1 MSRFFSDKYL
11 KLVPY
16 TPGEQ
21 PKLLNLTKLN
31 TNECPFPPSQKA
43 LAFAAEHTRP
53 LNLYSDIEGQ
63 DVRAA
68 LAELCGIGPENLL
81 LGNGSD
87 EILNFAFMAFCDE
100 KKPAAFP
107 DISYG
112 FYPVFA
118 DLNRIPYTQ
127 IPLRPDFSIAPEDYF
142 DLHRTIFIANPNAP
156 TGLALTREQVREILE
171 RNRDS
176 VVVIDEAYVDFG
188 GESCIP
194 LIGAF
199 DNLLVVQTF
208 SKSRSMAGARLGFAA
223 GNAALIA
230 DLNTIKFSTNPY
242 NVNSMTQALGLGVLL
257 DEEPTRANCRTIM
270 ENRAR
275 TVEALRALGF
285 TVLPSAANFI
295 FARSDRISGA
305 EVYRRLRERAVLIRH
320 FDKETSGKFWRNCH
334 EKRRNQP
341 QDRRDGHLPAPESGR
356 RRREQHRH
364 RRGLSRPHA
373 YALCPARAL

>member
-1 MSRFFSDKYL
+1 MSRFFSDKYE

-21 PKLLNLTKLN
+21 PKILNLTKLN

-223 GNAALIA
+223 GSAALIA

-257 DEEPTRANCRTIM
+257 DEETTRKNCRTIM

-295 FARSDRISGA
+295 FARSDRISGG
-305 EVYRRLRERAVLIRH
+305 ELYRRLRERAVLIRH
-320 FDKETSGKFWRNCH
+320 FDK
-334 EKRRNQP
+334 
-341 QDRRDGHLPAPESGR
+341 DRIRDYNRITIGT
-356 RRREQHRH
+356 REQMDILLKNIREI
-364 RRGLSRPHA
+364 LEELP
-373 YALCPARAL
+373 

>member
-1 MSRFFSDKYL
+1 
-11 KLVPY
+11 
-16 TPGEQ
+16 
-21 PKLLNLTKLN
+21 
-31 TNECPFPPSQKA
+31 
-43 LAFAAEHTRP
+43 
-53 LNLYSDIEGQ
+53 
-63 DVRAA
+63 
-68 LAELCGIGPENLL
+68 
-81 LGNGSD
+81 
-87 EILNFAFMAFCDE
+87 MAFCDE

-223 GNAALIA
+223 GSAALIA

-257 DEEPTRANCRTIM
+257 DEETTRKNCRTIM

-295 FARSDRISGA
+295 FARSDRISGG
-305 EVYRRLRERAVLIRH
+305 ELYRRLRERAVLIRH
-320 FDKETSGKFWRNCH
+320 FDK
-334 EKRRNQP
+334 
-341 QDRRDGHLPAPESGR
+341 DRIRDYNRITIGT
-356 RRREQHRH
+356 REQMDILLKNIREI
-364 RRGLSRPHA
+364 LEELP
-373 YALCPARAL
+373 